1 MALPIFWTDEYLKMR
16 NEPSQI
22 VLNFKEGI
30 WSQENLFLTE
40 RDINKLFPR
49 ITFSHQKDKLLSPF
63 SATYGGIYYGPD
75 SEFDFTVL
83 VTKLN
88 EYLTSLKLNEVK
100 ITLPPS
106 HITDTKIINELVFL
120 QNSWKKSIES
130 INHFIELDK
139 WSVNEMSKGN
149 RKKLRQ
155 CQETELSFMEGTP
168 DDLAAAYQVIDENRK
183 ILGIKVSLRLDELR
197 ALLLNFPK
205 KYSCY
210 ILKNHTGEIVAS
222 AFLVETSAENL
233 YVYLWADNPKFRHL
247 SPLVYLMN
255 EIITVSKSSYRYLDL
270 GTSSIGGYP
279 LEGLV
284 RFKDNLGA
292 KRSKKQE
299 ISWTGLV

>member
-1 MALPIFWTDEYLKMR
+1 MALPIFWSDEYLKMR
-16 NEPSQI
+16 NDTTQL

-30 WSQENLFLTE
+30 WSQENLSSTDG
-40 RDINKLFPR
+40 DIEKFFPR
-49 ITFSHQKDKLLSPF
+49 ITFSYLKDKLRSPF

-75 SEFDFTVL
+75 SEFDFTAL

-88 EYLTSLKLNEVK
+88 EYLTSLNLNEVK

-106 HITDTKIINELVFL
+106 HITNTKIINELVFL
-120 QNSWKKSIES
+120 QNCWKKSIES
-130 INHFIELDK
+130 INHFVELDK
-139 WSVNEMSKGN
+139 WSVNDMSKGN
-149 RKKLRQ
+149 RKKMRQ

-183 ILGIKVSLRLDELR
+183 ILGAKVSLRLDELV
-197 ALLLNFPK
+197 ALLLNFPE
-205 KYSCY
+205 KYRCY
-210 ILKNHTGEIVAS
+210 ILKSHTGEIAAS

-233 YVYLWADNPKFRHL
+233 YVYSWADNPKFRHL

-255 EIITVSKSSYRYLDL
+255 EIITISKSSYRYLDL
-270 GTSSIGGYP
+270 GTSSIGGQP

-299 ISWTGLV
+299 ISWTGQV